1 MKKFTVTF
9 LLDKK
14 NDWISKFINFRSFKS
29 NEKYSFK
36 VQTKT
41 NFIKNQDIVFP
52 INFTKILPI
61 SFLKKNKLT
70 LIVHSSDLPRNKG
83 FAPMSYQILR
93 RKNYLLFSLIKASER
108 VDSGDICF
116 KTKIKLDGTELYEEL
131 RKKQALEINRIIK
144 KFLTIY
150 PKVTFKK
157 QKGRGSYNKKRG
169 IIDSKIDIEKSVK
182 SQFNLLRVCD
192 NENFPSYFYYK
203 KKKYILKIFKER
215 K

>member
-1 MKKFTVTF
+1 MKKYTVTF

-14 NDWISKFINFRSFKS
+14 NNWISNFIDFRFFKS
-29 NEKYSFK
+29 NQKYSFK
-36 VQTKT
+36 ISTRIKH
-41 NFIKNQDIVFP
+41 IKNQDIVFP
-52 INFTKILPI
+52 INFTKILPE

-70 LIVHSSDLPRNKG
+70 LIVHSSDLPKDKG
-83 FAPMSYQILR
+83 FAPMSNQILKG
-93 RKNYLLFSLIKASER
+93 KNHIFFSLIKAHKK
-108 VDSGDICF
+108 VDSGGICF
-116 KTKIKLDGTELYEEL
+116 KTKINLDGTELYEEL

-144 KFLTIY
+144 KFLKIY

-169 IIDSKIDIEKSVK
+169 IIDSKIDIEKSIK

-203 KKKYILKIFKER
+203 KKKYILKISKER